1 MKKIAIRILFNSL
14 LGLVLIFIWSR
25 FVDLN
30 EILRILKT
38 VELKFTLVFFILF
51 AFSGI
56 FRAFRL
62 KLLLGKHHL
71 PFKDALML
79 TYLGQFLSFLIPL
92 RMGEMSKSVYLASQ
106 FNLSLSRTITWVFVD
121 RFLDFLGVL
130 FLIAIF
136 MLFVPINLPAKSQ
149 SVVFIL
155 LLAFTL
161 FFIFAIKSEQKLKQC
176 MSFLSK
182 IFVVSNIKR
191 WFVSLTHNIIEGF
204 EVLRRKPQEL
214 FGLLAFTFMAISA
227 ESFAWLFIFKS
238 FGVDLSVAKSF
249 LGDALFALTFLIP
262 AAPGYVGSAEG
273 LGLAVFSGMLGLEI
287 NITSAALVLFH
298 ILTLVAILVLGISS
312 LYLLKFDL
320 GTVWNKIRGEK

>member
-1 MKKIAIRILFNSL
+1 MKKIAIRIILNSL
-14 LGLVLIFIWSR
+14 LGLALIFIWSR
-25 FVDLN
+25 FVDLD

-38 VELKFTLVFFILF
+38 VELKFTLVFFTLF

-56 FRAFRL
+56 FRAMRL
-62 KLLLGKHHL
+62 KLLLGKYKL

-92 RMGEMSKSVYLASQ
+92 RVGEMSKSVYLTSQ
-106 FNLSLSRTITWVFVD
+106 FNLSLGRTITWVFVD

-130 FLIAIF
+130 LLIAIF
-136 MLFVPINLPAKSQ
+136 MLFVPINLPAKFQ
-149 SVVFIL
+149 SAVFIL

-161 FFIFAIKSEQKLKQC
+161 FFVFAITSEQKLKKC

-182 IFVVSNIKR
+182 IFIVSNIKR

-214 FGLLAFTFMAISA
+214 FGLLTFTFMAISA

-238 FGVDLSVAKSF
+238 FGVDLGVAKSF

-273 LGLAVFSGMLGLEI
+273 LGLGVFSGILGLEA

-298 ILTLVAILVLGISS
+298 ILTLVAVLVLGLSS
-312 LYLLKFDL
+312 LYFLKFDL
-320 GTVWNKIRGEK
+320 GLVWRKIKGG